1 MVQETVMKRE
11 LYWPKNGEVEY
22 VLTVQ
27 PFHSRE
33 LRSYS
38 IGIMRKRNQ
47 EEVCIFSVNRHTSLK
62 NLGAMFFCVFCG
74 LVFSH
79 ITKRLKS

>member
-1 MVQETVMKRE
+1 MKRE
-11 LYWPKNGEVEY
+11 LYWPKNEEVES

-27 PFHSRE
+27 PLHSRE

-47 EEVCIFSVNRHTSLK
+47 EEVCIFFVNRHTSLK

>member
-1 MVQETVMKRE
+1 MSNKKKTF
-11 LYWPKNGEVEY
+11 YWPKNGEVES
-22 VLTVQ
+22 VLAVQ
-27 PFHSRE
+27 PLDSRE

-62 NLGAMFFCVFCG
+62 NLGEMFFCVFCG

-79 ITKRLKS
+79 IIRRLKS